1 MSDGNGHVPAMNPYG
16 GVGGGG
22 ITLPPYYKPTES
34 MGSGATYYPTSE
46 ELGKDEMR
54 ITFVGSCPFPP
65 RRNQAATC
73 IMVELGNGKRFFFDF
88 GPGCLRNILAMQVP
102 LQMVNDIF
110 LTHLHVDHYGELP
123 YLFAFAP
130 WAARWKPLR
139 VHGPSGRTPEDGT
152 SAMVEGMKK
161 MAHWH
166 IDSFNSS
173 PIGDGYEVEVNEFD
187 FRDDN
192 GICYDQDG
200 VTIRHWRRSHT
211 KDGASAYRLD
221 WNGLSFVWT
230 GDGRPDELTAEFAKG
245 VDVFVTEV
253 QPDLANLQQ
262 LKMGLPPMITNNT
275 VDTAHTVHYAVGYLT
290 KQVNPRLAMVTHTA
304 YDEDLLPEILAG
316 IRVHWDGLFQF
327 GAPDGVVVNVTKEA
341 IWTRNAAL
349 SEAASPARPSQS
361 EAKELFDLGPTHLSV
376 DFPDPRAQRHRR
388 AGGVRPREGD
398 RSGPLLPGGRQAR
411 PRARLPEG
419 VQDRDPED
427 GRPEGRR
434 QDQEPPRP
442 RLGGGMSPGH
452 DDDSSGAERTPVTVL
467 TGFLGAGKTTLLNRI
482 LNGDHG
488 MKVGVLVNDFGSIN
502 IDADLVVDVESD
514 VISLANG
521 CVCCSIRDDL
531 SEAVI
536 QVIERPERPE
546 YILLE
551 ASGVAEPTGIA
562 LTFADDPSLIDR
574 VRLDSIICVVDA
586 EQVFAAP
593 EQMELK
599 IWQVATADMLI
610 LNKTDLVGPE
620 QIETDQGLAR
630 RSPAPL
636 QAARGQQVRR
646 PARGPARRRKVP
658 PRLPRARSSR
668 PLPGMH
674 RSRLRPRRAHRP

>member
-1 MSDGNGHVPAMNPYG
+1 MSDGNGQIPPMNPYG

-22 ITLPPYYKPTES
+22 ITMPPYYKPTDS
-34 MGSGATYYPTSE
+34 VGSGSTYYPTSE

-152 SAMVEGMKK
+152 QAMVDGMKQ

-192 GICYDQDG
+192 GVCYDQDG

-253 QPDLANLQQ
+253 QPDLAKLQE
-262 LKMGLPPMITNNT
+262 LKMGLPQMITNNT

-290 KQVNPRLAMVTHTA
+290 KRVNPRLAMVTHTA
-304 YDEDLLPEILAG
+304 FDEDLLPEILAG

-341 IWTRNAAL
+341 VWTRNAAL
-349 SEAASPARPSQS
+349 RRRPARR
-361 EAKELFDLGPTHLSV
+361 G
-376 DFPDPRAQRHRR
+376 RA
-388 AGGVRPREGD
+388 
-398 RSGPLLPGGRQAR
+398 
-411 PRARLPEG
+411 
-419 VQDRDPED
+419 
-427 GRPEGRR
+427 
-434 QDQEPPRP
+434 PPRP
-442 RLGGGMSPGH
+442 RSCSISVPPISASISPTPGTTSPTFRR
-452 DDDSSGAERTPVTVL
+452 SSSASRRSTRTSITRRTSSATSCGSSRRGSRSRSRRWSPRRSARRSRAASAGTRRRHGPRPRRGSPRARRTPVTVL

-488 MKVGVLVNDFGSIN
+488 MRVGVLVNDFGSIN

-531 SEAVI
+531 S
-536 QVIERPERPE
+536 RP
-546 YILLE
+546 
-551 ASGVAEPTGIA
+551 
-562 LTFADDPSLIDR
+562 
-574 VRLDSIICVVDA
+574 
-586 EQVFAAP
+586 
-593 EQMELK
+593 
-599 IWQVATADMLI
+599 
-610 LNKTDLVGPE
+610 
-620 QIETDQGLAR
+620 
-630 RSPAPL
+630 
-636 QAARGQQVRR
+636 
-646 PARGPARRRKVP
+646 
-658 PRLPRARSSR
+658 
-668 PLPGMH
+668 
-674 RSRLRPRRAHRP
+674 

>member
-1 MSDGNGHVPAMNPYG
+1 MSDGNGPIPPMNPYG

-22 ITLPPYYKPTES
+22 ITMPPYYKPTES
-34 MGSGATYYPTSE
+34 VGSGSTYYPTSE

-152 SAMVEGMKK
+152 AAMVDGMKQ

-253 QPDLANLQQ
+253 QPDLANLQE
-262 LKMGLPPMITNNT
+262 LKMGLPADDHQQHGRHRPHGPLRGRLPDQAGQPEAGDGHPHRLRRGPAARDPRRHQGALGRP
-275 VDTAHTVHYAVGYLT
+275 VPVRRSRRRRRQRHQGRGLDPQRGALGGGQPGAAEPLRGQGAVR
-290 KQVNPRLAMVTHTA
+290 PRSH
-304 YDEDLLPEILAG
+304 
-316 IRVHWDGLFQF
+316 
-327 GAPDGVVVNVTKEA
+327 
-341 IWTRNAAL
+341 
-349 SEAASPARPSQS
+349 PSQRR
-361 EAKELFDLGPTHLSV
+361 
-376 DFPDPRAQRHRR
+376 FPRPPAQRHRR
-388 AGGVRPREGD
+388 PGGVRPREGD
-398 RSGPLLPGGRQAR
+398 RPDLYY
-411 PRARLPEG
+411 
-419 VQDRDPED
+419 PED
-427 GRPEGRR
+427 VKRDLVRVFPK
-434 QDQEPPRP
+434 
-442 RLGGGMSPGH
+442 
-452 DDDSSGAERTPVTVL
+452 
-467 TGFLGAGKTTLLNRI
+467 GFKIEIPKMVAQ
-482 LNGDHG
+482 
-488 MKVGVLVNDFGSIN
+488 KVGEKIKSRFG
-502 IDADLVVDVESD
+502 
-514 VISLANG
+514 
-521 CVCCSIRDDL
+521 RD
-531 SEAVI
+531 
-536 QVIERPERPE
+536 
-546 YILLE
+546 
-551 ASGVAEPTGIA
+551 
-562 LTFADDPSLIDR
+562 
-574 VRLDSIICVVDA
+574 
-586 EQVFAAP
+586 
-593 EQMELK
+593 
-599 IWQVATADMLI
+599 
-610 LNKTDLVGPE
+610 
-620 QIETDQGLAR
+620 
-630 RSPAPL
+630 
-636 QAARGQQVRR
+636 
-646 PARGPARRRKVP
+646 
-658 PRLPRARSSR
+658 
-668 PLPGMH
+668 
-674 RSRLRPRRAHRP
+674 